1 EYLEHLR
8 LVKSTVGIPVCGSLN
23 GTTPGGWTSYARLM
37 EQAGA
42 SAIELNLFYAASD
55 PTTSAAQVEKQM
67 MDIVRSVKSEVRIP
81 VAVKLSPLFTA
92 FTHFALQLDATGVD
106 GFVLFN
112 RFHKVDIDVVELEVL
127 RTLELTNSSELQSRL
142 KGIASLS
149 GRVKASLAVTGG
161 VHTGLDV
168 IKSTM
173 AGAHATQMV
182 SALLRHGP
190 GHLRKIRKEIEAWME
205 ENEWNSLDEMRG
217 NMSFGRIPDPVAYE
231 RESYRKMLRSTP
243 GRRF

>member
-1 EYLEHLR
+1 MNLGTTYLGMRLPNPFVAGAGPLGDELDTVKHLEDAGASAVVLRSLYEEEITQEQMSAFYNSESHGESFAEATSYSPDPELPFGPDEYLEHLR

-42 SAIELNLFYAASD
+42 SCLQMNLFHAASD

-112 RFHKVDIDVVELEVL
+112 RFHRVDIDVVELEVL
-127 RTLELTNSSELQSRL
+127 RT
-142 KGIASLS
+142 
-149 GRVKASLAVTGG
+149 
-161 VHTGLDV
+161 
-168 IKSTM
+168 
-173 AGAHATQMV
+173 
-182 SALLRHGP
+182 
-190 GHLRKIRKEIEAWME
+190 
-205 ENEWNSLDEMRG
+205 
-217 NMSFGRIPDPVAYE
+217 
-231 RESYRKMLRSTP
+231 
-243 GRRF
+243 